1 MSATPEKTFK
11 LGDAVILLALP
22 PGFIDDMDIMDIEDR
37 EACSEAVGSQ
47 VVFNE
52 YDDIGRAEL
61 QFTSRDGHLHFIYV
75 EPKFIKA
82 VGSGNH
88 S

>member
-1 MSATPEKTFK
+1 MSDTPEKTFK
-11 LGDAVILLALP
+11 PGDAVILLALP
-22 PGFIDDMDIMDIEDR
+22 PGFIGDMDIEDR
-37 EACSEAVGSQ
+37 EACSEAVGSP
-47 VVFNE
+47 VIFNE

-61 QFTSRDGHLHFIYV
+61 QFTSRDGHIHFIYV

-82 VGSGNH
+82 VDSENR

>member
-1 MSATPEKTFK
+1 MSDAPDKPFK
-11 LGDAVILLALP
+11 PGDTVILLALP
-22 PGFIDDMDIMDIEDR
+22 SGFIDDMDAEDR
-37 EACSEAVGSQ
+37 EACSAAVGSQ

-61 QFTSRDGHLHFIYV
+61 QFTSRDGHIHFIWV
-75 EPKFIKA
+75 EPKFIK
-82 VGSGNH
+82 SLDSENP